1 MKKYLKTAL
10 AALLI
15 VIMVCSVA
23 CGQQKAETPAPATST
38 QQSTTQQAPA
48 AAEKPAETT
57 TQKTEEKPAEQPQA
71 AAEPE
76 MKQEK
81 RDIYLGVG
89 SLGGAFYPLGQGMAT
104 LVNQYSGGL
113 TMTPEV
119 TGGAVDNVRLVGN
132 KEVDIGITAEN
143 NAYDGLAGQ
152 GSYTEKYE
160 LMGIGRLHPS
170 ALHIVVLDDSPIQTI
185 EDLRGKKVTL
195 GAAGSGGIPVAQ
207 VLLAAYGMT
216 FDDIVANYL
225 PTADGYTQLGD
236 GNIDASIGLFGMP
249 GSACM
254 ELASTKKIRFI
265 DIDQDKIDQI
275 VAEYPY
281 YAQVDISADLYGTD
295 KGTSTIG
302 TVNCL
307 IVRPDLEDNV
317 VYWLAKSIYDNLD
330 ELHSINETSKT
341 ITQESGAKCSVPLHP
356 GAKRYWEEVFG
367 KDYFGN

>member
-1 MKKYLKTAL
+1 MKKFLK
-10 AALLI
+10 AALVVSMVLMLI
-15 VIMVCSVA
+15 GSLA
-23 CGQQKAETPAPATST
+23 CGQKQAAAPTTTSQPSATRQPSAATEKPAEPAPATE
-38 QQSTTQQAPA
+38 APK
-48 AAEKPAETT
+48 AE
-57 TQKTEEKPAEQPQA
+57 
-71 AAEPE
+71 EPS
-76 MKQEK
+76 MAQEK

-132 KEVDIGITAEN
+132 KEVDVGITAEN
-143 NAYDGLAGQ
+143 NAYDGMAGQ
-152 GSYTEKYE
+152 GSYTEKYD
-160 LMGIGRLHPS
+160 LMAIGRLHPS
-170 ALHIVVLDDSPIQTI
+170 ALHIVVLDDSPIKTS

-195 GAAGSGGIPVAQ
+195 GAAGSGGIPVAE

-275 VAEYPY
+275 VAQYPY

-307 IVRPDLEDNV
+307 IVRPNLEENV

-330 ELHSINETSKT
+330 ELHSLNETSKT

-356 GAKRYWEEVFG
+356 GAQRYWEEVFG
-367 KDYFGN
+367 KDFNK